1 MSWCKTITKSWERNS
16 NHRSSF
22 KLSLFCTEKLPG
34 GIDLPIKPQNA
45 KHTTHPMARD
55 LGQIS
60 QRNQC
65 SQALSFMV
73 GIGGAQFL
81 LLGIGEWS
89 VGLPLPASSQ
99 QSAGGGRKQLGQA
112 GFPFGTF
119 SDLGLSDRSVM
130 LHTAVKESKA
140 CSLLRLS
147 APRWRGCNQGPL
159 H

>member
-34 GIDLPIKPQNA
+34 DTDLPIKAQNA

-65 SQALSFMV
+65 FQTPSFMV

-81 LLGIGEWS
+81 LLGIGEPS
-89 VGLPLPASSQ
+89 VTLHLSASSQ
-99 QSAGGGRKQLGQA
+99 QSAGGNRFL
-112 GFPFGTF
+112 FGTF

-130 LHTAVKESKA
+130 LYTAVKESKSR
-140 CSLLRLS
+140 SLLHLS